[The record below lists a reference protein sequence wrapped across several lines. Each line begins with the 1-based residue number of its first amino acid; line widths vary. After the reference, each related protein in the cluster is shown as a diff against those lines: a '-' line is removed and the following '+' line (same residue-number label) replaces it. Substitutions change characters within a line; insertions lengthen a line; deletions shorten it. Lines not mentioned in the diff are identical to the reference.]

1 MRRHGDYLVRLPN
14 GYYRV
19 MGRTDDSMNLGGI
32 KVGAGQLEEVINR
45 SDKVKESAAVAVPPP
60 GGGPARLV
68 VFVVP
73 AAETDREALKKEL
86 QSAIRRELNPLFKIH
101 DLVLTDALP
110 RTASGKIMRRILR
123 RDYSEKV

>member
-1 MRRHGDYLVRLPN
+1 
-14 GYYRV
+14 
-19 MGRTDDSMNLGGI
+19 
-32 KVGAGQLEEVINR
+32 
-45 SDKVKESAAVAVPPP
+45 
-60 GGGPARLV
+60 
-68 VFVVP
+68 VP